1 MSAPTDTQG
10 GARTP
15 GPACLTEEV
24 LDEYAVRSLDSARAA
39 RSQVGLGNARTLS
52 PEVEGHLEM
61 CAECRRRL
69 ETAKEDAAFLRG
81 ALELET
87 RPTQEGCPSDED
99 LARYIDD
106 SLEAE
111 CRART
116 EHHMARCRSCT
127 RRLILLFEEVQ
138 AASAPPAQEDLT
150 TPVSLAEAR
159 AKLAAWQAA
168 SVQTRETERIVPD
181 ESIPDEGDD
190 TEERKKR
197 YSSQSS

>member
-1 MSAPTDTQG
+1 MSTPTDTQD
-10 GARTP
+10 GARAP

-24 LDEYAVRSLDSARAA
+24 LEEYAVRSLDSARAA
-39 RSQVGLGNARTLS
+39 RSQVGLGNERTLS

-81 ALELET
+81 VLELET
-87 RPTQEGCPSDED
+87 RPTQKGCPTDED

-116 EHHMARCRSCT
+116 EHHMAGCRSCT
-127 RRLILLFEEVQ
+127 RRLILLFEEAQ
-138 AASAPPAQEDLT
+138 AASAPPTKEDLT
-150 TPVSLAEAR
+150 IPVSLAEAR

-168 SVQTRETERIVPD
+168 SVQTRETEKIVPD

>member
-39 RSQVGLGNARTLS
+39 RAQVGPGNERTLS